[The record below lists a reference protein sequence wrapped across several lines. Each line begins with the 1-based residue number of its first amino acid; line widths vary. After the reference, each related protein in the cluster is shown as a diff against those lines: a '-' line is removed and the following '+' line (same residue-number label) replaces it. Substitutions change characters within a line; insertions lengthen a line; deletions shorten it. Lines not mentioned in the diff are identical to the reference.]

1 MNKYLNS
8 VTLLLIII
16 GGVNW
21 LLVGLFEFNLVN
33 YLFSDVPILEK
44 AIYTLVGISA
54 LYCISL
60 LKQVSPELF
69 NKIKF

>member
-8 VTLLLIII
+8 AALLLIII

-33 YLFSDVPILEK
+33 YLFSSVPVLEK
-44 AIYTLVGISA
+44 TIYTLVGISA
-54 LYCISL
+54 LCCISL
-60 LKQVSPELF
+60 LKQISSKLF
-69 NKIKF
+69 N